1 MTWNVDI
8 LTLYPDMFPG
18 HLDKSLSGKAL
29 KQGIWNLRVH
39 DIRNYGIGTH
49 KTVDGKPAGGGPGMV
64 LRADVLDKTIK
75 GCIKN
80 NNRIIYFSPKGKQLT
95 QEKVK
100 EFSLSNGVSIL
111 CGHFEGIDQRVIE
124 KYDMEE
130 ISIGDYILSGGE
142 IAAMAFLDSVIRLLP
157 NVIGNNESTIVES
170 FSDDLLEYPQYTKPN
185 DFDNKEIPSI
195 LLSGDHK
202 AIEEWR
208 TNQSLSLTKKRRP
221 DLISKKKDK
230 I

>member
-1 MTWNVDI
+1 
-8 LTLYPDMFPG
+8 
-18 HLDKSLSGKAL
+18 
-29 KQGIWNLRVH
+29 
-39 DIRNYGIGTH
+39 
-49 KTVDGKPAGGGPGMV
+49 
-64 LRADVLDKTIK
+64 
-75 GCIKN
+75 
-80 NNRIIYFSPKGKQLT
+80 
-95 QEKVK
+95 
-100 EFSLSNGVSIL
+100 
-111 CGHFEGIDQRVIE
+111 VIE

-157 NVIGNNESTIVES
+157 NVIGNNESIIVES
-170 FSDDLLEYPQYTKPN
+170 FSDGLLEYPQFTKPN

-208 TNQSLSLTKKRRP
+208 TNESLSLTKKRRP

>member
-1 MTWNVDI
+1 MAWNVDI

-29 KQGIWNLRVH
+29 KTGIWNLRVH
-39 DIRNYGIGTH
+39 DIRNYGIGPH

-64 LRADVLDKTIK
+64 LRADVLDKAIK

-80 NNRIIYFSPKGKQLT
+80 NNKIIYFSPKGKQLT
-95 QEKVK
+95 QEKVR
-100 EFSLSNGVSIL
+100 EFSLNDGVSIL

-142 IAAMAFLDSVIRLLP
+142 IGALILIDAAVRLIPGVLGNPDSLVDETFE
-157 NVIGNNESTIVES
+157 GN
-170 FSDDLLEYPQYTKPN
+170 LLEYPQYTKPRVWQ
-185 DFDNKEIPSI
+185 NKEVPKV
-195 LLSGDHK
+195 LLSGNHK
-202 AIEEWR
+202 KIEEWR
-208 TNQSLSLTKKRRP
+208 KMKSKPLRKKN
-221 DLISKKKDK
+221 
-230 I
+230 

>member
-1 MTWNVDI
+1 MAWNVDI

-29 KQGIWNLRVH
+29 KQDIWNLKVH
-39 DIRNYGIGTH
+39 DIRNYGKGNH

-64 LRADVLDKTIK
+64 LRADVLDEAIK

-80 NNRIIYFSPKGKQLT
+80 NNRIIYFYPKDNQLT

-100 EFSLSNGVSIL
+100 EFSLSSGVSIL

-170 FSDDLLEYPQYTKPN
+170 FSDGLLEYPQFTKPN

-208 TNQSLSLTKKRRP
+208 TNESLSLTKKRRP